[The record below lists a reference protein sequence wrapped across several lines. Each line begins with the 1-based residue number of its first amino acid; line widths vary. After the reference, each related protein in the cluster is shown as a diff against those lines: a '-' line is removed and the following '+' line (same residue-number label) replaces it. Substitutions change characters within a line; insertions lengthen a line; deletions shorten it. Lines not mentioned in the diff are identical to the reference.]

1 MEQEGRNGLCIVK
14 GVAFALALSVL
25 SAVVSACVFTI
36 FNLPDRAAYPVNQ
49 ALKILFAALGAAVFV
64 RGEKGWLK
72 GAAVGLG
79 FFALSYFTFSAIGGD
94 FSATWR
100 IWVEGASTMF
110 AGVVGGVIG
119 VNLRR

>member
-1 MEQEGRNGLCIVK
+1 MEQEEGNVFCIVK
-14 GVAFALALSVL
+14 GVAVALALSVFF
-25 SAVVSACVFTI
+25 AVVTACVFTI

-49 ALKILFAALGAAVFV
+49 ALKIVFAALGAAWFV

-79 FFALSYFTFSAIGGD
+79 FFALSYVTFSAIGGD

-100 IWVEGASTMF
+100 IWIEGASTVF
-110 AGVVGGVIG
+110 AGIVGGVIG